1 MIAWTQAP
9 ALLGEPVGKGAH
21 EGQVAGG
28 DTGSAGESAS
38 GSARAGMR
46 STQSPGTTGPGAST
60 PGASNS
66 GASVPGAS
74 ILAEPSGTR
83 RTGPYANTPRRS
95 EMSFSAAAQR
105 ATPAV
110 VNIYTGN
117 DISNARAP
125 ISDRRSLRGKLPPNN
140 RDAPGDGRNVEQ
152 GLGSGVIVTA
162 DGYILTN
169 HHVVEQGNEAD
180 VLLADGQRIRAV
192 VVGTDP
198 ETDLA
203 VLKAERRDL
212 PAIEFGDADHARVGD
227 IVLAIGNPFG
237 VGQTVTM
244 GIISALGR
252 SQLGINL
259 FENFIQTDAAI
270 NPGNSGGP
278 LVDTEGRLLGI
289 NTAIY
294 SRSGGSLGIGFAI
307 PASTVRDVMEQI
319 IRDGHVTRGFIGV
332 EPQDVTPE
340 LAEAFSLPRRDGA
353 LIAGVMRDG
362 PAERS
367 GVKVGDILI
376 AIDEQPIDGVSSM
389 LSTVAKLKPGTRSA
403 FRFIRNTAQ
412 IDVPIRIGR
421 RPSPA
426 GRP

>member
-1 MIAWTQAP
+1 MVRKFWLLFSQGFTIAAAAAIGWMLVPPLVQGLT
-9 ALLGEPVGKGAH
+9 E
-21 EGQVAGG
+21 
-28 DTGSAGESAS
+28 GSAGSRTSATRHAPQQVS
-38 GSARAGMR
+38 TTRAEL
-46 STQSPGTTGPGAST
+46 SFAS
-60 PGASNS
+60 
-66 GASVPGAS
+66 
-74 ILAEPSGTR
+74 
-83 RTGPYANTPRRS
+83 
-95 EMSFSAAAQR
+95 AAQR

-110 VNIYTGN
+110 VNIYAGV
-117 DISNARAP
+117 DPGGPRGSL
-125 ISDRRSLRGKLPPNN
+125 SDRHLPRGL
-140 RDAPGDGRNVEQ
+140 APGGAAGNNGGRELRDRPRGEGHGQ
-152 GLGSGVIVTA
+152 EPGLGSGVIVSS

-169 HHVVEQGNEAD
+169 HHVVETGDEAD
-180 VLLADGQRIRAV
+180 VMLADGQKIRAV

-203 VLKAERRDL
+203 VLKAERHDL
-212 PAIEFGDADHARVGD
+212 PAIEFGDDSRARVGD
-227 IVLAIGNPFG
+227 VVLAIGNPFG

-244 GIISALGR
+244 GIVSALGR

-278 LVDTEGRLLGI
+278 LVDASGRLLGI

-307 PASTVRDVMEQI
+307 PASTARDVMEQI

-340 LAEAFSLPRRDGA
+340 LAEAFRLPRQEGA

-367 GVKVGDILI
+367 GVKVGDILV
-376 AIDEQPIDGVSSM
+376 AIDDAPIDGVSSM
-389 LSTVAKLKPGTRSA
+389 LATVARLKPGTRSA
-403 FRFIRNTAQ
+403 FRFIRNAAPLE
-412 IDVPIRIGR
+412 VPIMVGT
-421 RPSPA
+421 RPSPIP
-426 GRP
+426 R

>member
-1 MIAWTQAP
+1 MVRHLWLLFSQAFTVVAAAAIAWAVVPPALNAVFGSRGEVAPTEILPATTTVPAGAP
-9 ALLGEPVGKGAH
+9 ADDG
-21 EGQVAGG
+21 
-28 DTGSAGESAS
+28 
-38 GSARAGMR
+38 RAGR
-46 STQSPGTTGPGAST
+46 RVSPAATTGASAA
-60 PGASNS
+60 GS
-66 GASVPGAS
+66 
-74 ILAEPSGTR
+74 R
-83 RTGPYANTPRRS
+83 RDF
-95 EMSFSAAAQR
+95 SFSAAAQR

-110 VNIYTGN
+110 VNIYADTPGAMPAAA
-117 DISNARAP
+117 SRPSPRA
-125 ISDRRSLRGKLPPNN
+125 
-140 RDAPGDGRNVEQ
+140 APGSAERRDGARNDPRGGDDEQ
-152 GLGSGVIVTA
+152 DRGLGSGVIVSS

-169 HHVVEQGNEAD
+169 HHVVETDTEAD
-180 VLLADGQRIRAV
+180 VMLADGQRIRAV

-203 VLKAERRDL
+203 VLKADRRDL
-212 PAIEFGDADHARVGD
+212 PAIEFGDDDRARVGD
-227 IVLAIGNPFG
+227 VVLAIGNPFG

-244 GIISALGR
+244 GIVSALGR

-278 LVDTEGRLLGI
+278 LIDTDGRLLGI

-319 IRDGHVTRGFIGV
+319 IRDGRVTRGFIGV
-332 EPQDVTPE
+332 EPKDVTPE
-340 LAEAFSLPRRDGA
+340 LAEAFRLPRREGA

-376 AIDEQPIDGVSSM
+376 AIDDAPIDSVSAM
-389 LSTVAKLKPGTRSA
+389 LTTVARLKPGTRSA
-403 FRFIRNTAQ
+403 FRFIRNAAPV
-412 IDVPIRIGR
+412 DVPIVIGR
-421 RPSPA
+421 RPSPG

>member
-1 MIAWTQAP
+1 MVRNLWLLFSQAFTLVVAAAAGWALVPPVLHSWFDAGREHAPTEIVPAAAP
-9 ALLGEPVGKGAH
+9 AADGVAAAGTEPVRRRATVGRPALPATH
-21 EGQVAGG
+21 TRG
-28 DTGSAGESAS
+28 DF
-38 GSARAGMR
+38 
-46 STQSPGTTGPGAST
+46 
-60 PGASNS
+60 
-66 GASVPGAS
+66 
-74 ILAEPSGTR
+74 
-83 RTGPYANTPRRS
+83 
-95 EMSFSAAAQR
+95 SFSAAAQR
-105 ATPAV
+105 ATPTV
-110 VNIYTGN
+110 VNIYADAIATKPRLADGE
-117 DISNARAP
+117 RAP
-125 ISDRRSLRGKLPPNN
+125 SRPAPDGTNRRNDDRRSDDP
-140 RDAPGDGRNVEQ
+140 RDPRGDGRGLEQ
-152 GLGSGVIVTA
+152 GLGSGVIVSS

-169 HHVVEQGNEAD
+169 HHVVEAGTEAD
-180 VLLADGQRIRAV
+180 VMLADGQRIRAI

-203 VLKAERRDL
+203 VLKAERQDL
-212 PAIEFGDADHARVGD
+212 PAIEFGDDGRARVGD
-227 IVLAIGNPFG
+227 VVLAIGNPFG

-278 LVDTEGRLLGI
+278 LIDTDGRLLGI

-319 IRDGHVTRGFIGV
+319 IRDGRVTRGFIGV

-340 LAEAFSLPRRDGA
+340 LAEAFRLPRREGA

-376 AIDEQPIDGVSSM
+376 AIDDAPIGSVSAM
-389 LSTVAKLKPGTRSA
+389 LTTVARLKPGTRSA
-403 FRFIRNTAQ
+403 FRFIRNATLV
-412 IDVPIRIGR
+412 DVPIQIGR
-421 RPSPA
+421 RPSPST
-426 GRP
+426 RP